1 MISNPKAFR
10 SNVRGVLAPYA
21 SENLE
26 IGIYNYTIQK
36 CNELEIVKKWSNDAF
51 VAVYLAKFKTV
62 LFNLKTHPPLCDLI
76 KENPEQLAFMSH
88 QDMRPDKWADLMESK
103 QKRDNHL
110 ISQKLAATTDLFT
123 CFKCRSKQCTYY
135 QLQTRSADEPMTTFV
150 TCVNCEARW
159 RC

>member
-1 MISNPKAFR
+1 MISNPKTFR
-10 SNVRGVLAPYA
+10 TNVRGVLAPYA

-26 IGIYNYTIQK
+26 IGLYNYTIQR
-36 CNELEIVKKWSNDAF
+36 CNELKIVKKWSNDAF

-62 LFNLKTHPPLCDLI
+62 LFNLKTSPSLCKMI
-76 KENPEQLAFMSH
+76 QENPEQLAFMTH
-88 QDMRPDKWADLMESK
+88 QEMRPDKWADLMEAK
-103 QKRDNHL
+103 RKRDDHL

-135 QLQTRSADEPMTTFV
+135 PLHTRSADEPMTTFV

>member
-1 MISNPKAFR
+1 MISNPKTFR
-10 SNVRGVLAPYA
+10 TNVRGVLAPYA
-21 SENLE
+21 SDNLE

-36 CNELEIVKKWSNDAF
+36 CNDLKVVKKWSNDAF

-62 LFNLKTHPPLCDLI
+62 LFNLKTVPPLCHLI
-76 KENPEQLAFMSH
+76 KENPEHLAFMSH
-88 QDMRPDKWADLMESK
+88 QDMRPDKWADLMELK
-103 QKRDNHL
+103 RKRDDHL

>member
-1 MISNPKAFR
+1 MISDPKTFR
-10 SNVRGVLAPYA
+10 AKVREVLSPYA
-21 SENLE
+21 NENLE
-26 IGIYNYTIQK
+26 IGIYNNTIQR
-36 CNELEIVKKWSNDAF
+36 CNDLKIVKKWSNEAF
-51 VAVYLAKFKTV
+51 CAVYLAKFKTV
-62 LFNLKTHPPLCDLI
+62 LFNLKASPALCARI
-76 KENPEQLAFMSH
+76 QENPEQLAFMTH
-88 QDMRPDKWADLMESK
+88 QEMCPEKWSDLVDSK
-103 QKRDNHL
+103 KKRDDHL